1 MLELFPDYI
10 NSEFKEWKDF
20 NGENFT
26 WWSYVNMKSDLDV
39 ALGFAKFFCPD
50 IIIVEGCFLLK
61 DRFFQD
67 IYVNWKE
74 KTDNNKNIIERM
86 MNLYSLRDFFH
97 INDCRNDYY
106 TEKID
111 ALGLSLKYF
120 WNLSFKDRFP
130 NKKINI
136 EIIDE
141 GLDDDIFITV
151 YECD

>member
-39 ALGFAKFFCPD
+39 ALGFVKFFCPD

-67 IYVNWKE
+67 IYVDWKE
-74 KTDNNKNIIERM
+74 SKREIKMR
-86 MNLYSLRDFFH
+86 
-97 INDCRNDYY
+97 
-106 TEKID
+106 TEMTK
-111 ALGLSLKYF
+111 
-120 WNLSFKDRFP
+120 
-130 NKKINI
+130 
-136 EIIDE
+136 
-141 GLDDDIFITV
+141 
-151 YECD
+151 